1 MKQENLHPVA
11 KSRQEIGLFIGCLLV
26 MSVLY
31 STPRI
36 VVQGLTFDFINEL
49 VVDCSVMSL
58 SCLPI
63 WWLHFKTLAHRPLK
77 IRFALHLITAA
88 CYYGTWVALYQIYN
102 PLVGKPMMSAL
113 QILQNAGPN
122 ILFYIQVFSILHIY
136 HFFRERESQLRREKA
151 LADLAYQSEINALK
165 AQIQPHFLFNT
176 LNSISASLPP
186 QQERTRIL
194 IAKLADTFRYALQ
207 ATQVTLV
214 PLSSELEFIQIYL
227 TLEQARFG
235 KRLQFHIEA
244 DPDLE
249 RTQVPP
255 LLLQPL
261 VENALKH
268 AIEPSL
274 NGGLVDIV
282 CQLHNGKAHVCIS
295 NTGNPYQG
303 NIANIFA
310 EGRIGISN
318 TAKRLSYHFGE
329 QLTVERNSYG
339 GLQVSFRIPC

>member
-1 MKQENLHPVA
+1 MKQERLRPVTA
-11 KSRQEIGLFIGCLLV
+11 SKQEIGLFVGCLLV
-26 MSVLY
+26 MSLLY
-31 STPRI
+31 STPRL
-36 VVQGLTFDFINEL
+36 VAHGFTLDLINEL
-49 VVDCSVMSL
+49 LVDCSIMSL

-63 WWLHFKTLAHRPLK
+63 WWLHFTLLAHWPLK
-77 IRFALHLITAA
+77 NRFAAHVVTAA
-88 CYYGTWVALYQIYN
+88 CYYSMWVGLYQIYN
-102 PLVGKPMMSAL
+102 PLVGKPMMSGL

-122 ILFYIQVFSILHIY
+122 LLFYIQVFSILHIC
-136 HFFRERESQLRREKA
+136 HFFREREAQLLREKA

-186 QQERTRIL
+186 QQESTRIL

-207 ATQVTLV
+207 ATQETLV

-227 TLEQARFG
+227 ALEQARFG

-244 DPDLE
+244 DSGLE
-249 RTQVPP
+249 RAQVPP

-274 NGGLVDIV
+274 DGGQVDIV
-282 CQLHNGKAHVCIS
+282 CRLHDNKAHIRIS
-295 NTGNPYQG
+295 NTGIPYKG
-303 NIANIFA
+303 DIAHIFA
-310 EGRIGISN
+310 EGRIGLSN
-318 TAKRLSYHFGE
+318 TAKRLFYHSGE
-329 QLTVERNSYG
+329 ELTVEQSPSG
-339 GLQVSFRIPC
+339 GLRVSFYIPF

>member
-1 MKQENLHPVA
+1 
-11 KSRQEIGLFIGCLLV
+11 CLLV
-26 MSVLY
+26 MSLLY
-31 STPRI
+31 STPRL
-36 VVQGLTFDFINEL
+36 VAQGLTFDLINEL
-49 VVDCSVMSL
+49 VVDCSIMSL

-63 WWLHFKTLAHRPLK
+63 WWLHFTALAHWPLK
-77 IRFALHLITAA
+77 KRFVLHVITAV
-88 CYYGTWVALYQIYN
+88 CYYTMWVGLYQIYN
-102 PLVGKPMMSAL
+102 PLVGKPMMSGL
-113 QILQNAGPN
+113 QVLQNAGPN
-122 ILFYIQVFSILHIY
+122 LLFYIQVFSILHIY
-136 HFFRERESQLRREKA
+136 HFFREREAQLLREKA

-207 ATQVTLV
+207 ATQETLV

-235 KRLQFHIEA
+235 KRLRFHIEA
-244 DPDLE
+244 DPGLE

-274 NGGLVDIV
+274 
-282 CQLHNGKAHVCIS
+282 
-295 NTGNPYQG
+295 
-303 NIANIFA
+303 
-310 EGRIGISN
+310 EG
-318 TAKRLSYHFGE
+318 
-329 QLTVERNSYG
+329 
-339 GLQVSFRIPC
+339 